1 MYCSPELP
9 CAYPAGL
16 YLVCLSLM
24 LSGLFQID
32 VSAVMAVS
40 LLPRGAVLTSQRSQ
54 QLETIRPGSSSR
66 LKTWSVGHSAR
77 QSKLTT
83 GTQTGV
89 GRGEQPTC
97 PTPVL
102 SVSYYIE
109 FDINY
114 PDHLFPMA
122 GFIPIFIDKEMGGQ
136 SVEMIWPESG
146 SKKWSEPEFDLGDLV
161 QDSLPTLFTDLGN
174 CDTRKGVMDILVLML
189 QIHTHEENTA
199 CLLLRELSTP
209 FSGMRD

>member
-16 YLVCLSLM
+16 CLVCLFLM

-32 VSAVMAVS
+32 VSVVMAVS

-83 GTQTGV
+83 GTQTRV
-89 GRGEQPTC
+89 GRGEQPAC
-97 PTPVL
+97 PTPVR
-102 SVSYYIE
+102 SVPYYIE
-109 FDINY
+109 FDMNY
-114 PDHLFPMA
+114 PGHSFPMA
-122 GFIPIFIDKEMGGQ
+122 GFIPI
-136 SVEMIWPESG
+136 
-146 SKKWSEPEFDLGDLV
+146 L
-161 QDSLPTLFTDLGN
+161 
-174 CDTRKGVMDILVLML
+174 
-189 QIHTHEENTA
+189 
-199 CLLLRELSTP
+199 
-209 FSGMRD
+209 